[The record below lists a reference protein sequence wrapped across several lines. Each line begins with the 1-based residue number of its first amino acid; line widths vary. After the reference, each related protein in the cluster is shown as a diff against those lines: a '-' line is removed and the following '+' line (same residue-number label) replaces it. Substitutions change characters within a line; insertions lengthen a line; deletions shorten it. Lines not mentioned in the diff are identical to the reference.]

1 MTFDLLFL
9 FLLLVANGVFAMAE
23 IALVASR
30 SVRLEQR
37 VLLGDPKAARALRLK
52 GNPTDFLSTVQVG
65 ITLIGILAG
74 AYSGST
80 LAEPLAA
87 LLQSFPA
94 IGPYS
99 ETLAFAIVVSLLTYF
114 SLVIGELVPKAI
126 ALREPERLAAW
137 VAVPFDV
144 IARVAAPLVRLLSVS
159 TNVVLWLLRI
169 RPGDEPHPTEEEIR
183 ALIKQAAYTGELEPA
198 EQQLVEKVFHLGDRR
213 VSSLMTPR
221 HEVEWIDANADA
233 AEIRTALASQRRSC
247 YVVCDGE
254 LDQVIG
260 VALAQELLAQ
270 CLTGPS
276 VDLRVVIRAPLFVP
290 DTLSAL
296 TLLER
301 FRTAHTE
308 TGVVVDEYGGIQGLV
323 TITDILEGL
332 FGALPNTP
340 ATDSGPIVRRSD
352 GSWLVDGAVSLDDLR
367 AHVPLPR
374 IPEEDIGQYE
384 TLAGLVMT
392 RLSRVPHVG
401 DRVTWESLLFEVVD
415 MDGRR
420 VDKVLITPVAASPHA
435 SAPANL

>member
-9 FLLLVANGVFAMAE
+9 LLLLVANGLFAMAE

-37 VLLGDPKAARALRLK
+37 AHAGDARAAHALRLK
-52 GNPTDFLSTVQVG
+52 ANPTDFLSTVQVG

-87 LLQSFPA
+87 LLRSVPA
-94 IGPYS
+94 IGPYGDA
-99 ETLAFAIVVSLLTYF
+99 LALAIVVSALTYC

-126 ALREPERLAAW
+126 ALREPERIAAW
-137 VAVPFDV
+137 VAQPFDIV
-144 IARVAAPLVRLLSVS
+144 ARVASPLVRLLSIS
-159 TNVVLWLLRI
+159 TNVLLWLLRV
-169 RPGDEPHPTEEEIR
+169 RPGVDPHPTEDEIR
-183 ALIKQAAYTGELEPA
+183 ALIKQAAHTGEVEPA
-198 EQQLVEKVFHLGDRR
+198 EQLLVEKVFHLGDRR

-221 HEVEWIDANADA
+221 HNVEWIDVNGEA
-233 AEIRTALASQRRSC
+233 AEIRQALATQRRSC
-247 YVVCDGE
+247 YLVCDSE
-254 LDQVIG
+254 LDRVVG
-260 VALAQELLAQ
+260 VALAEELLAQ
-270 CLTGPS
+270 CLTGQT
-276 VDLRVVIRAPLFVP
+276 VDLRAVARAPLFVP

-296 TLLER
+296 ILLEQ

-308 TGVVVDEYGGIQGLV
+308 TALVVDEYGGIQGLI

-332 FGALPNTP
+332 ASGVPDAPTQE
-340 ATDSGPIVRRSD
+340 AGPIVRRND
-352 GSWLVDGAVSLDDLR
+352 GSWLVDGDVSLDDLR
-367 AHVPLPR
+367 AHVRLPS
-374 IPEEDIGQYE
+374 IPEEEVGQYE

-401 DRVTWESLLFEVVD
+401 DHVEWETLRFEVVD

-420 VDKVLITPVAASPHA
+420 VDKVLIAPVGPPPDGMTLLS
-435 SAPANL
+435 S